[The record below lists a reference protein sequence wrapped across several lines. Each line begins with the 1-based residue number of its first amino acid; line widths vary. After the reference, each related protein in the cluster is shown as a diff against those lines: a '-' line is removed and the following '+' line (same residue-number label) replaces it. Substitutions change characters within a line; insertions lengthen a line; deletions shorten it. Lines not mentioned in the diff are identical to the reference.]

1 MKNLFTPLALLLLPS
16 FNLKA
21 QNVISPNNEKNGP
34 TILRAVGDDSTVS
47 DKEKVYHQVVGQQPS
62 FPGGREEL
70 FKYLTYNVKYPID
83 ATKNKIEGRILVTFV
98 VEHDGSISNVDVANS
113 VYPSLD
119 KESIRVV
126 RGMSKWIP
134 GKVNGKTVRVKYT
147 IPITFRLN

>member
-1 MKNLFTPLALLLLPS
+1 MKKIIALSALLLLLGS
-16 FNLKA
+16 NLKA
-21 QNVISPNNEKNGP
+21 QNVVNPTNEKDNI

-47 DKEKVYHQVVGQQPS
+47 DKEKVYQIVEQQPS

-70 FKYLTYNVKYPID
+70 FKYLAYNVRYPID
-83 ATKNKIEGRILVTFV
+83 AAENKIEGRVLVTFV
-98 VEHDGSISNVDVANS
+98 VEHDGSISNVNVANS

-126 RGMSKWIP
+126 SGMPKWIP
-134 GKVNGKTVRVKYT
+134 GKANGKTVRVKYT

>member
-47 DKEKVYHQVVGQQPS
+47 DKEKVYHQVVEQQPS

-83 ATKNKIEGRILVTFV
+83 AAKNKIEGRVLVTFV
-98 VEHDGSISNVDVANS
+98 VEHDGSISNVNVANS

>member
-83 ATKNKIEGRILVTFV
+83 AAKNKIEGRVLVTFV
-98 VEHDGSISNVDVANS
+98 VEHDGSISNVNVANS

-126 RGMSKWIP
+126 SGMPKWIP
-134 GKVNGKTVRVKYT
+134 GKANGKTVRVKYT

>member
-1 MKNLFTPLALLLLPS
+1 MKKIITLSALLVLLGS
-16 FNLKA
+16 NLRA
-21 QNVISPNNEKNGP
+21 QNVINPTNEKDGP

-47 DKEKVYHQVVGQQPS
+47 DKEKVYQVVEQQPS

-70 FKYLTYNVKYPID
+70 FKYLAYNVRYPID
-83 ATKNKIEGRILVTFV
+83 AAKNKIEGRVLVTFV
-98 VEHDGSISNVDVANS
+98 VEHDGSISNVNVANS

-126 RGMSKWIP
+126 SGMPKWIP
-134 GKVNGKTVRVKYT
+134 GKANGKTIRVKYT

>member
-1 MKNLFTPLALLLLPS
+1 MKKIIALSALLLLLDS
-16 FNLKA
+16 NLKA
-21 QNVISPNNEKNGP
+21 QNVVNPTNEKDNI

-47 DKEKVYHQVVGQQPS
+47 DKEKVYQIVEQQPS

-70 FKYLTYNVKYPID
+70 FKYLAYNVKYPID
-83 ATKNKIEGRILVTFV
+83 AAENKIEGRVLVTFV
-98 VEHDGSISNVDVANS
+98 VEHDGSISNVNVANS

-126 RGMSKWIP
+126 SGMPKWIP
-134 GKVNGKTVRVKYT
+134 GKANGKTVRVKYT

>member
-1 MKNLFTPLALLLLPS
+1 MKKIIALSALLLLLGS
-16 FNLKA
+16 NLNG
-21 QNVISPNNEKNGP
+21 QNVVNPTNEKDNI

-47 DKEKVYHQVVGQQPS
+47 DKEKVYQVVEQQPS

-70 FKYLTYNVKYPID
+70 FKYLAYNVRYPID
-83 ATKNKIEGRILVTFV
+83 AAKNKIEGRVLVTFV
-98 VEHDGSISNVDVANS
+98 VEHDGSISNVNVANS

-126 RGMSKWIP
+126 SGMPKWIP
-134 GKVNGKTVRVKYT
+134 GKANGKTIRVKYT

>member
-1 MKNLFTPLALLLLPS
+1 MKKIIALSALLLLLDS
-16 FNLKA
+16 NLKA
-21 QNVISPNNEKNGP
+21 QNVVNPTNEKNNI

-47 DKEKVYHQVVGQQPS
+47 DKEKVYQVVEQQPS

-70 FKYLTYNVKYPID
+70 FKYLAYNVRYPID
-83 ATKNKIEGRILVTFV
+83 AAKNKIEGRVLVTFV
-98 VEHDGSISNVDVANS
+98 VEHDGSISNVNVANS

-126 RGMSKWIP
+126 SGMPKWIP
-134 GKVNGKTVRVKYT
+134 GKANGKTVRVKYT

>member
-83 ATKNKIEGRILVTFV
+83 AAKNKIEGRVLVTFV

-126 RGMSKWIP
+126 SGMSKWIP

-147 IPITFRLN
+147 IPITFRVN

>member
-1 MKNLFTPLALLLLPS
+1 MKKIITLSALLLLLDS
-16 FNLKA
+16 NLKA
-21 QNVISPNNEKNGP
+21 QNVVNPTNEKDNI

-47 DKEKVYHQVVGQQPS
+47 DKEKVYQVVEQQPS

-70 FKYLTYNVKYPID
+70 FKYLAYNVRYPID
-83 ATKNKIEGRILVTFV
+83 AAKNKIEGRVLVTFV
-98 VEHDGSISNVDVANS
+98 VEHDGSISNVNVANS

-126 RGMSKWIP
+126 SGMPKWIP
-134 GKVNGKTVRVKYT
+134 GKANGKTIRVKYT

>member
-1 MKNLFTPLALLLLPS
+1 MKKIIALSALLLLLVS
-16 FNLKA
+16 NLKA
-21 QNVISPNNEKNGP
+21 QNVVNPTNEKDNI

-47 DKEKVYHQVVGQQPS
+47 DKEKVYQVVEQQPS

-70 FKYLTYNVKYPID
+70 FKYLAYNVKYPID
-83 ATKNKIEGRILVTFV
+83 AAKNKIEGRVLVTFV
-98 VEHDGSISNVDVANS
+98 VEHDGSISNVNVANS

-126 RGMSKWIP
+126 SGMPKWIP
-134 GKVNGKTVRVKYT
+134 GKANGKTVRVKYT

>member
-1 MKNLFTPLALLLLPS
+1 M
-16 FNLKA
+16 
-21 QNVISPNNEKNGP
+21 
-34 TILRAVGDDSTVS
+34 
-47 DKEKVYHQVVGQQPS
+47 
-62 FPGGREEL
+62 EEL

-83 ATKNKIEGRILVTFV
+83 ATKNKIEGCILVTFV

>member
-1 MKNLFTPLALLLLPS
+1 MKKIIALSALLLLFVS
-16 FNLKA
+16 NLKG
-21 QNVISPNNEKNGP
+21 QNVVNPTNEKDNI

-47 DKEKVYHQVVGQQPS
+47 DKEKVYQVVEQQPS

-70 FKYLTYNVKYPID
+70 FKYLAYNVKYPID
-83 ATKNKIEGRILVTFV
+83 AAKNKIEGRVLVTFV
-98 VEHDGSISNVDVANS
+98 VEHDGSISNVNVANS

-126 RGMSKWIP
+126 SGMPKWIP
-134 GKVNGKTVRVKYT
+134 GKANGKTVRVKYT

>member
-1 MKNLFTPLALLLLPS
+1 MKKIIALSALLLLLVS
-16 FNLKA
+16 NLKA
-21 QNVISPNNEKNGP
+21 QNVVNPTNEKDNI

-47 DKEKVYHQVVGQQPS
+47 DKEKVYQVVEQQPS

-70 FKYLTYNVKYPID
+70 FKYLAYNVKYPID
-83 ATKNKIEGRILVTFV
+83 AAKNKIEGRVLVTFV
-98 VEHDGSISNVDVANS
+98 VEHDGSISNVNVANS

-126 RGMSKWIP
+126 SGMPKWIP
-134 GKVNGKTVRVKYT
+134 GKANGKTIRVKYT

>member
-1 MKNLFTPLALLLLPS
+1 MKKIIVLSALLLLLDS
-16 FNLKA
+16 NLKA
-21 QNVISPNNEKNGP
+21 QNVVNPTNEKDNI

-47 DKEKVYHQVVGQQPS
+47 DKEKVYQVVEQQPS

-70 FKYLTYNVKYPID
+70 FKYLAYNVKYPID
-83 ATKNKIEGRILVTFV
+83 AAEKKIEGRVLVTFV
-98 VEHDGSISNVDVANS
+98 VEHDGSISNVNVANS

-126 RGMSKWIP
+126 SGMPKWIP
-134 GKVNGKTVRVKYT
+134 GKANGKTVRVKYT

>member
-1 MKNLFTPLALLLLPS
+1 MKKIIALSALLLLLDS
-16 FNLKA
+16 NLKA
-21 QNVISPNNEKNGP
+21 QNVVNPTNEKDNI

-47 DKEKVYHQVVGQQPS
+47 DKEKVYQIVEQQPS

-70 FKYLTYNVKYPID
+70 FKYLAYNVKYPID
-83 ATKNKIEGRILVTFV
+83 AAENKIEGRVLVTFV
-98 VEHDGSISNVDVANS
+98 VEHDGSISNVNVANS

-126 RGMSKWIP
+126 SGMPKWIP
-134 GKVNGKTVRVKYT
+134 RKANGKTVRVKYT

>member
-47 DKEKVYHQVVGQQPS
+47 DKEKVYHQVVEQQPS

-98 VEHDGSISNVDVANS
+98 VEHDGSISNVNVANS

-126 RGMSKWIP
+126 SGMPKWIP
-134 GKVNGKTVRVKYT
+134 GKANGKTVRVKYT

>member
-1 MKNLFTPLALLLLPS
+1 MKKIFALSALLLLLGS
-16 FNLKA
+16 NLKG
-21 QNVISPNNEKNGP
+21 QNVVNPANEKDNI

-47 DKEKVYHQVVGQQPS
+47 DKEKVYQVVGQQPS

-70 FKYLTYNVKYPID
+70 FKYLAYNVKYPID
-83 ATKNKIEGRILVTFV
+83 AAKNKIEGRVLVTFV
-98 VEHDGSISNVDVANS
+98 VEHDGSISNVNVANS

-126 RGMSKWIP
+126 SGMPKWIP
-134 GKVNGKTVRVKYT
+134 GKANGKTVRVKYT

>member
-126 RGMSKWIP
+126 SGMSKWIP

-147 IPITFRLN
+147 IPKTFRLN

>member
-34 TILRAVGDDSTVS
+34 TILRTVGDDSTVS
-47 DKEKVYHQVVGQQPS
+47 DQEEVYQVVEQQPS
-62 FPGGREEL
+62 FPGREEL

-83 ATKNKIEGRILVTFV
+83 AAKNRIEGRVLVTFV
-98 VEHDGSISNVDVANS
+98 VEHDGSISNVNVANS

-119 KESIRVV
+119 K
-126 RGMSKWIP
+126 GQ
-134 GKVNGKTVRVKYT
+134 
-147 IPITFRLN
+147 

>member
-126 RGMSKWIP
+126 CGMSKWIP

>member
-1 MKNLFTPLALLLLPS
+1 MKKIIALSALLLLLDS
-16 FNLKA
+16 NLKA
-21 QNVISPNNEKNGP
+21 QNVVNPTNEKNNI

-47 DKEKVYHQVVGQQPS
+47 DKEKVYQVVEQQPS

-70 FKYLTYNVKYPID
+70 FKYLAYNVRYPID
-83 ATKNKIEGRILVTFV
+83 AAKNKIEGRVLVTFV
-98 VEHDGSISNVDVANS
+98 VEHDDSISNVNVANS

-126 RGMSKWIP
+126 SGMPKWIP
-134 GKVNGKTVRVKYT
+134 GKANGKTIRVKYT

>member
-1 MKNLFTPLALLLLPS
+1 MKKIIALSALLLLLDS
-16 FNLKA
+16 NLKA
-21 QNVISPNNEKNGP
+21 QNVVNPTNEKDNI

-47 DKEKVYHQVVGQQPS
+47 DKEKVYQVVEQQPS

-70 FKYLTYNVKYPID
+70 FKYLAYNVRYPID
-83 ATKNKIEGRILVTFV
+83 AAKNKIEGRVLVTFV
-98 VEHDGSISNVDVANS
+98 VEHDGSISNVNVANS

-126 RGMSKWIP
+126 SGMPKWIP
-134 GKVNGKTVRVKYT
+134 GKANGKTVRVKYT

>member
-1 MKNLFTPLALLLLPS
+1 MKKIIALSALLLLLDS
-16 FNLKA
+16 NLKA
-21 QNVISPNNEKNGP
+21 QNVVNPTNEKDNI

-47 DKEKVYHQVVGQQPS
+47 DKEKVYQVVEQQPS

-70 FKYLTYNVKYPID
+70 FKYLAYNVRYPID
-83 ATKNKIEGRILVTFV
+83 AAEKKIEGRVLVTFV
-98 VEHDGSISNVDVANS
+98 VEHDGSISNVNVANS

-126 RGMSKWIP
+126 SGMPKWIP
-134 GKVNGKTVRVKYT
+134 GKANGKTVRVKYT